1 MSPFEK
7 IDVFFIYKPFDIHI
21 PINDLNQLKINF
33 ITSSLNEAF
42 SAKKLDSENLKLFV
56 LTLKQFNDYHTQ
68 IKSFLRHGANAKHS
82 GFFILE
88 SNNLIIKE
96 RKSNNKNKN
105 KVENILCE
113 LSGSINK
120 NQFTQE
126 LKNSIYSLFIY
137 ASSDFLSSFS
147 ILRDIESNAL
157 KEISQ
162 AMTSKSFLAGDFLN
176 LVLKKSMKISA
187 ADSGFIIIKKGLFD
201 EKNDIRD
208 SNKLNL
214 IKNQK
219 FILKYKINNSQKIS
233 LKKEIFDPKKS
244 KITKII
250 CDEMVGV
257 SWHEESKL
265 IVSKNKKVQ
274 SASNQLSELIFD
286 PKTYKIKSY
295 CVFPIRLPSSEV
307 DGFILL
313 INKKISDEIILDKRT
328 DIDNSVIPFPSHDL
342 NLLESLTNQAGIAL
356 EHAKLIHDLK
366 QVFESFTAASIIAI
380 ESRDPSTKGH
390 SERVATLTVGLADAI
405 NQTQTGLYG
414 NLQFSKIQIE
424 EIKYASLLHDFGKI
438 GVREH
443 ILQKEKK
450 LFPYELER
458 IQIRFASIQ
467 DRMYA
472 NILES
477 YINSLMIKNQAPSE
491 NEIAKIKLEVKKV
504 SEKLENYWKII
515 LDVNEPAVLSE
526 ETFEKIAEIAGTQII
541 IGDSPVP
548 LLTPHEINLLS
559 IKRGSLSQQERLEI
573 ESHVTHSFNFLVKIP
588 WSKELKDLPEIVY
601 GHHERL
607 DGSGYPRKLKS
618 KDIPVQAKMMAIT
631 DIFDA
636 LVARDRPYKK
646 AIPYDRALNILES
659 EVKLGKLD
667 AALFK
672 IFVEAKVGELTL
684 EASIDER
691 STSVA

>member
-7 IDVFFIYKPFDIHI
+7 IEVIFLYKPYE
-21 PINDLNQLKINF
+21 INISINE
-33 ITSSLNEAF
+33 ISSLKLILKNCSLEEAF
-42 SAKKLDSENLKLFV
+42 STKKYESENLKLFV
-56 LTLKQFNDYHTQ
+56 LTPKQYQEKHTQ
-68 IKSFLRHGANAKHS
+68 IKTFLRHGENTKHV
-82 GFFILE
+82 GF
-88 SNNLIIKE
+88 LIIENLNESKQN
-96 RKSNNKNKN
+96 RKKNIQENNKAINVFN
-105 KVENILCE
+105 E
-113 LSGSINK
+113 LSAPYTK
-120 NQFTQE
+120 NHFMQE

-137 ASSDFLSSFS
+137 ASSDYLSSFS

-176 LVLKKSMKISA
+176 LVLKQSMKISG

-201 EKNDIRD
+201 DKNDIKE
-208 SNKLNL
+208 SNKLSQ

-219 FILKYKINNSQKIS
+219 FILKYKINLSQKIT

-244 KITKII
+244 KITKLL
-250 CDEMVGV
+250 CEEMIGI
-257 SWHEESKL
+257 SWHEESNI
-265 IVSKNKKVQ
+265 IVSKNKKIK
-274 SASNQLSELIFD
+274 STSSPLSEIDFD
-286 PKTYKIKSY
+286 PKHYKIKSY
-295 CVFPIRLPSSEV
+295 CAFPIRLPSTEV
-307 DGFILL
+307 DGFIILL
-313 INKKISDEIILDKRT
+313 NKKISEDLILDKKS
-328 DIDNSVIPFPSHDL
+328 DIDNYVTHFTAHDL
-342 NLLESLTNQAGIAL
+342 NLLESLANQSGIAL

-390 SERVATLTVGLADAI
+390 SERVATLTVALADAI
-405 NQTQTGLYG
+405 NQTPTGLYAA
-414 NLQFSKIQIE
+414 LQFSKIQIE
-424 EIKYASLLHDFGKI
+424 EIRYASLLHDFGKI

-450 LFPYELER
+450 LFPFELEK
-458 IQIRFASIQ
+458 IQSRFSTIQ
-467 DRMYA
+467 DKMYI

-477 YINSLMIKNQAPSE
+477 YLNSLMLKKTNPTE
-491 NEIAKIKLEVKKV
+491 EEIAKIKFEVKKV

-515 LDVNEPAVLSE
+515 LDVNEPALLSV
-526 ETFEKIAEIAGTQII
+526 ETFEKISEIAGSQII
-541 IGDSPVP
+541 IGENSVP

-559 IKRGSLSQQERLEI
+559 IKKGSLSQQERIEI
-573 ESHVTHSFNFLVKIP
+573 ESHVTHSYNFLVQIP

-618 KDIPVQAKMMAIT
+618 KEIPVQAKMMAIT
-631 DIFDA
+631 DIYDA

-646 AIPYDRALNILES
+646 AIPYERALNILES

-684 EASIDER
+684 EASMDDR
-691 STSVA
+691 PSSVA

>member
-7 IDVFFIYKPFDIHI
+7 IDVYCIYKPFDLPI
-21 PINDLNQLKINF
+21 PINNLNLLKIN
-33 ITSSLNEAF
+33 IMKSSINEAF
-42 SAKKLDSENLKLFV
+42 SAKRIDSENLKLFV
-56 LTLKQFNDYHTQ
+56 LTLKQYTENHTQ
-68 IKSFLRHGANAKHS
+68 IKSFLRHGTNAKHA

-88 SNNLIIKE
+88 SNNDTITE
-96 RKSNNKNKN
+96 RKKNSADKNKL
-105 KVENILCE
+105 ENIICE
-113 LSGSINK
+113 FSGQINK
-120 NQFTQE
+120 NQFIQE
-126 LKNSIYSLFIY
+126 LKNSIYSLFIR

-147 ILRDIESNAL
+147 TLRDIESSAL

-187 ADSGFIIIKKGLFD
+187 ADSGFILIKKGLFD
-201 EKNDIRD
+201 EKNDIRE
-208 SNKLNL
+208 SSKINQ

-233 LKKEIFDPKKS
+233 LKKEIYDPKKS

-250 CDEMVGV
+250 CEEMVGV

-295 CVFPIRLPSSEV
+295 CAFPIRLPSSEV

-313 INKKISDEIILDKRT
+313 LNKKISDDIILDKKT
-328 DIDNSVIPFPSHDL
+328 DIENSVVPFPSHDL

-450 LFPYELER
+450 LFPHELER
-458 IQIRFASIQ
+458 IQIRFSSIQ

-477 YINSLMIKNQAPSE
+477 YINSLMLKNQAPSE
-491 NEIAKIKLEVKKV
+491 NELAKIKLEVRKV
-504 SEKLENYWKII
+504 AEKLENYWKTI
-515 LDVNEPAVLSE
+515 LNVNEPAVLSE
-526 ETFEKIAEIAGTQII
+526 ETFEKISEIAGTQII
-541 IGDSPVP
+541 IGDNPVP

-559 IKRGSLSQQERLEI
+559 IKRGSLSQQERIEI

-631 DIFDA
+631 DIYDA
-636 LVARDRPYKK
+636 LIARDRPYKK

-684 EASIDER
+684 EASSDER